1 MHQISSIKLGKPNK
15 SGVPSA
21 LKATIIIPGIGLQFF
36 IRTGISE
43 GTFGCV
49 TRLVC
54 CTFCLSAC
62 FHHCLLGLPNVGI
75 DAPRSRPCPLLVPK
89 NVRAGGYAAMRRE
102 TVSSL
107 RSHQDLSFGEVRGF
121 GRLAIRY

>member
-62 FHHCLLGLPNVGI
+62 FHHCLLGLPNVGKI
-75 DAPRSRPCPLLVPK
+75 
-89 NVRAGGYAAMRRE
+89 VRAGGYAAMRRE
-102 TVSSL
+102 TVSSYGVM
-107 RSHQDLSFGEVRGF
+107 RNCR
-121 GRLAIRY
+121 I